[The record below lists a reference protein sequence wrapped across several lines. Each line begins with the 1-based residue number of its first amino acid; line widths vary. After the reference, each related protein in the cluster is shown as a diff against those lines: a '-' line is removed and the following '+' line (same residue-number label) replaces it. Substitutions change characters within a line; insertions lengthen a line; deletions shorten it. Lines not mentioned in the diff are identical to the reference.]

1 MNQEVLLLYRY
12 MPKPLLIVDSYER
25 DKAIRITLVNISKT
39 DTPVRTIFSKVAI
52 QTRCSFRKLSADIVD
67 KTKSAR
73 LNQEKKRRKQRKK
86 SALVIAL
93 IVQQSLHCQCSR
105 QCTRSAITDAL
116 MMHKLALWFLQYTT
130 IPCKVLCLTGDCL
143 WYQKEVGAWSPSFFF

>member
-105 QCTRSAITDAL
+105 QCTRSAITGAL
-116 MMHKLALWFLQYTT
+116 MTHKLALWFLQYTT
-130 IPCKVLCLTGDCL
+130 IPCKAQNLAGDCL